1 MNVNINFDDFIYHFY
16 SNNKNNE
23 IVLEINMKN
32 SDANI
37 YDIHNMLLDLLIKGY
52 DKLNTLDLHF
62 LIILI

>member
-23 IVLEINMKN
+23 IVLEITIEN

-52 DKLNTLDLHF
+52 DTLNTLDLYF